1 MTLRLP
7 LRILSVVFA
16 TLLFALTAAPLLHA
30 DTVVLKNGDR
40 LTGTA
45 VKLDGGKLTFKTAY
59 ADAILIAWDQVT
71 SLTTSQPLVLPEA
84 KKTLTVTAIERSDAG
99 LTVTTPTGPATL
111 SVAAVTVLRTPADQK
126 EYEASLHP
134 NWAHAWAGTAN
145 LSLAL
150 ARGNSDTA
158 TFGAGFAAAR
168 ATRTDKTSAY
178 ANTLYSKNSNA
189 TPSTSAN
196 ATGGGLRYDHNL
208 NSRIFVFGTG
218 DFSADALQNLD
229 LRAIV
234 GGGFGWHAVT
244 APKQT
249 LNLLGGLVWTHETY
263 SPTPTNS
270 FAAFDLGEIYTRKV
284 GSGSLLTEQAYIY
297 PDLNQPGQFQV
308 SLVSS
313 FNTKIGKIFNWQ
325 TSFTDHYTSFPPAG
339 TLNNDVVLTTGL
351 GITLVRR

>member
-7 LRILSVVFA
+7 LRIPCVVFA
-16 TLLFALTAAPLLHA
+16 FFLFALTAAPFLHA

-45 VKLDGGKLTFKTAY
+45 VKLEGGKLTFKTAY

-71 SLTTSQPLVLPEA
+71 SLTTNQPLVLPEA
-84 KKTLTVTAIERSDAG
+84 KTALTVTAIERTDAG

-111 SVAAVTVLRTPADQK
+111 PAAAVTVLRTPADQK
-126 EYEASLHP
+126 EYEATLHP

-150 ARGNSDTA
+150 ARGNSNTA

-168 ATRTDKTSAY
+168 ATRTDKTSVY

-196 ATGGGLRYDHNL
+196 ATSGGLRYDHNL
-208 NSRIFVFGTG
+208 NSRLFVFGTG

-229 LRAIV
+229 LRAIA
-234 GGGFGWHAVT
+234 GGGFGWHAIT

-263 SPTPTNS
+263 SPSPTNS

-284 GSGSLLTEQAYIY
+284 GSGSLLTEQATVY
-297 PDLNQPGQFQV
+297 PDLNQPGQFQF

-313 FNTKIGKIFNWQ
+313 FNTRIGKIFNWQ